1 MKKKYILNILR
12 HFVIWTVALIIWAV
26 MRNFGQEVDSAYN
39 KLSWGQRITVHSLFG
54 LIAGVVFG
62 ALEILFEKY
71 VFRHVRLGTAIGLAS
86 FCYLASVFIIISL
99 GILFFSNVVER
110 NVYFDLLFSD
120 QILLLTLYFFAVLSF
135 TSFFREIDKKFGKG
149 NLWKMLR
156 GEFYYPKEENRIFM
170 FLDLKSSTAI
180 AESIGHIVY
189 SKFIQECFK
198 DLAVVDQYDAE
209 LYQYVGDEAVL
220 TWKTKKGLKNENCIR
235 AFYAFKNRLQS
246 KEELYLK
253 KFGVT
258 PDFKAGLHVGKI
270 ITAEVGEIKR
280 EIAYHGDT
288 INTAARIQ
296 EKCNILGKE
305 LLLSKELK
313 NSLSTT
319 TKDFKFIYEGEILLK
334 GKTQEIK
341 LYSLIKN

>member
-1 MKKKYILNILR
+1 
-12 HFVIWTVALIIWAV
+12 VALIVWAV
-26 MRNFGQEVDSAYN
+26 MRNFGQEVDTAYN
-39 KLSWGQRITVHSLFG
+39 KLSWEQRITVHFLFG
-54 LIAGVVFG
+54 LIAGIVFG
-62 ALEILFEKY
+62 VLEILFEKY

-86 FCYLASVFIIISL
+86 LSYIASVFVIISL

-110 NVYFDLLFSD
+110 NAYFDLLFSD
-120 QILLLTLYFFAVLSF
+120 QILLLALYFFAVLSF
-135 TSFFREIDKKFGKG
+135 SSFLREVDRKFGKG

-156 GEFYYPKEENRIFM
+156 GEFYYPKEEIRIFM

-189 SKFIQECFK
+189 SKFIQQCFK
-198 DLAVVDQYDAE
+198 DLAVVDNYDAE

-220 TWKTKKGLKNENCIR
+220 TWKIKKGIRNENCIR
-235 AFYAFKNRLQS
+235 AFYAFKNKLQS
-246 KEELYLK
+246 KEEFYLRR
-253 KFGVT
+253 FGVT

-296 EKCNILGKE
+296 EECNILGKE
-305 LLLSKELK
+305 LLLSEELK
-313 NSLSTT
+313 NSLSTP
-319 TKDFKFIYEGEILLK
+319 KDYEFIYEGEILLK

-341 LYSLIKN
+341 LYSLIEN